1 MIKEEEIALY
11 VYGGQVGMCHSFLPC
26 SISFHLVFKDSKL
39 APFFF
44 LYFHGGPLVQQ
55 STAGGR
61 HANQCCFYSASQKVK
76 IYIIYIYIY
85 IKPMLFCFVRI
96 LISLL
101 QFHLIWGGGGGG
113 GQDSNHV
120 SHYWSG
126 QVTHCLPHIFYPLI

>member
-11 VYGGQVGMCHSFLPC
+11 MYGGQVGMCHSFLPC

-44 LYFHGGPLVQQ
+44 SAFMGVLQSSSLQLVAGML
-55 STAGGR
+55 TNAVLAGGR
-61 HANQCCFYSASQKVK
+61 QPKSEK
-76 IYIIYIYIY
+76 IKLYIYIYIY

-101 QFHLIWGGGGGG
+101 QFHLIWGG
-113 GQDSNHV
+113 QDSNHV

>member
-55 STAGGR
+55 SIAGGR
-61 HANQCCFYSASQKVK
+61 HANQCCFYSRSQKVK
-76 IYIIYIYIY
+76 KKKYIYIYIY
-85 IKPMLFCFVRI
+85 KTNVVLFCQNLNKSFTV
-96 LISLL
+96 SLDM
-101 QFHLIWGGGGGG
+101 GG

>member
-26 SISFHLVFKDSKL
+26 SISFHLIFKDSKL

-44 LYFHGGPLVQQ
+44 SAFMGVLQSSSLQLVAGML
-55 STAGGR
+55 TNVVLAGGR
-61 HANQCCFYSASQKVK
+61 QPKSEK
-76 IYIIYIYIY
+76 IKLYIYIY

-101 QFHLIWGGGGGG
+101 QFHLIWGWGGG

-120 SHYWSG
+120 SHNWSG